1 MGGEYD
7 DDDAFYLFLQEQKIA
22 YIPIGVR
29 PREIEESTEGGEE
42 RERER
47 EVLCFIDNQ
56 GGGGGG
62 GVWTLGATAQL
73 WDL

>member
-47 EVLCFIDNQ
+47 SFMFY
-56 GGGGGG
+56 
-62 GVWTLGATAQL
+62 
-73 WDL
+73 